1 MHNMKKVFLFLALV
15 ATISFAQ
22 ELIYY
27 VEGYNDLDTF
37 VFGELEGN
45 LEDAQVEGFLTDEE
59 GNEFF
64 FIGDWIG
71 NGEFEGY
78 DDDGNFYTLRLE

>member
-1 MHNMKKVFLFLALV
+1 MKKVLLFLALV

-59 GNEFF
+59 GNEIF

>member
-1 MHNMKKVFLFLALV
+1 MKKLLLSFVLI
-15 ATISFAQ
+15 ATTSFAQ

-27 VEGYNDLDTF
+27 VEGYNELDTF
-37 VFGELEGN
+37 VYGELEGN
-45 LEDAQVEGFLTDEE
+45 LDDAQVEGYLTDEA

-64 FIGDWIG
+64 FVGDWIG